1 MPRHSPHGG
10 IFDGRGF
17 FTMFRFKKIIP
28 AVIFLST
35 ISAISFGFNSTNYC
49 QTPKKVWKIAIFRT
63 KPPYAI
69 EQERELKK
77 SLKRLGYIE
86 GKTIIYLPSKIVKS
100 TVEDF
105 AETAVSVKEILTL
118 KPDIIATIGTQASVP
133 TWQIL
138 EHTDIPM
145 VFAGVT
151 YPVKHG
157 LIKAFG
163 KPTGNNITGISYAV
177 PVKKRL
183 ELIRKMF
190 PDVNRYRSIA
200 FIYSGQVLQDF
211 TYMKNLKS
219 LDQYERWKFI
229 YINYFDY
236 AQNSPSYKLL
246 IKKLKQ
252 TNPDLA
258 FGWYSLDHLGADAI
272 NFKRLLNEF
281 GKPII
286 SITADQLDEGAIGG
300 ILTSHSALS
309 FKQAKMIDKII
320 KGEKAG
326 NIPPVEPIE
335 YLIELNL
342 KKARYLGVEF
352 DPNLIDKADRIIQ

>member
-1 MPRHSPHGG
+1 MY
-10 IFDGRGF
+10 
-17 FTMFRFKKIIP
+17 RFKKIIP
-28 AVIFLST
+28 AILFFST
-35 ISAISFGFNSTNYC
+35 LSAISFGLNSTNYC
-49 QTPKKVWKIAIFRT
+49 QTPKKMWEIAIFRT

-69 EQERELKK
+69 EQEKELKK

-86 GKTIIYLPSKIVKS
+86 GENIIYLPSKIVKS

-105 AETAVSVKEILTL
+105 AETALSVKEILTR
-118 KPDIIATIGTQASVP
+118 KPDIIATIGTQASIP
-133 TWQIL
+133 TWQII

-157 LIKAFG
+157 LIEAFG
-163 KPTGNNITGISYAV
+163 KPTGHNITGISYAV

-190 PDVNRYRSIA
+190 PDVNRYKSIA
-200 FIYSGQVLQDF
+200 FIYSGQVLQDS

-219 LDQYERWKFI
+219 LDQHERWKFI

-236 AQNSPSYKLL
+236 AQNGPSYKLL
-246 IKKLKQ
+246 IKKLNQ

-258 FGWYSLDHLGADAI
+258 FGWYSLDQLGADSI

-286 SITADQLDEGAIGG
+286 SITADQIDDGAIGG
-300 ILTSHSALS
+300 VLTNHSLLS
-309 FKQAKMIDKII
+309 LKQAKMIDKII
-320 KGEKAG
+320 KGEKVG
-326 NIPPVEPIE
+326 NIPPVEPTE

-342 KKARYLGVEF
+342 KKAKELGVEF
-352 DPNLIDKADRIIQ
+352 DPNLIDTADRVVR